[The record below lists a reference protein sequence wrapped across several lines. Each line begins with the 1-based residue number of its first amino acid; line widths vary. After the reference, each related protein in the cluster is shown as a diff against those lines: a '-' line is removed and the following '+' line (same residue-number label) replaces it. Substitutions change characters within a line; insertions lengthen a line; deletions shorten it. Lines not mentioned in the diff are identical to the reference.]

1 MTAPRHA
8 WIQDAEVA
16 KAIDE
21 SNTIQRAHLR
31 EQLIPFIQKIHQR
44 NLTYP
49 EEIILLSDFIGN
61 QVGNQ
66 LDYKIEKYKKDIA
79 HPQVKFAAPKLA
91 ERPDYMKHVDQ
102 DFIQRLNAAGRS
114 ILRDSF
120 NQLYDMEQGDQLY
133 PHDAEELGIWQV
145 KNPEF
150 GIHHTVEDDFEA
162 QQKQFLRVQNPKQF
176 RFEDRF
182 IKELQ
187 FQNEVATT
195 PCAVYNRVELL
206 VAKFVIR
213 EILHRGTWQS
223 FQFSQGIMPLARRI
237 VFEDDLILGHPIF
250 GILVQVVNT
259 QIRIQEMG
267 QLHSAIRGIAL
278 AFLRM
283 HHVGLVE
290 EDGIL
295 GLDFGLTE
303 WTDIPDYKGDNNS
316 IDKLCDKILR
326 HGCAASAQA
335 YRIGSWPASEVSR
348 ENFQRPFCE
357 LLENCYAS
365 VMTTMTYVKNPS
377 AQQLEIP
384 IPMSSQW
391 VKDELEAHKMKRL
404 LLKEMNWSFC
414 GVYDAEFNEDTPSE
428 WQNKM
433 TKFLPNWKVI
443 PFPGLAEEV
452 KIPMPKQDKPG
463 EKLFK
468 TELGRE
474 RIPIRVPV

>member
-1 MTAPRHA
+1 
-8 WIQDAEVA
+8 
-16 KAIDE
+16 
-21 SNTIQRAHLR
+21 
-31 EQLIPFIQKIHQR
+31 
-44 NLTYP
+44 
-49 EEIILLSDFIGN
+49 
-61 QVGNQ
+61 
-66 LDYKIEKYKKDIA
+66 
-79 HPQVKFAAPKLA
+79 
-91 ERPDYMKHVDQ
+91 
-102 DFIQRLNAAGRS
+102 
-114 ILRDSF
+114 
-120 NQLYDMEQGDQLY
+120 
-133 PHDAEELGIWQV
+133 
-145 KNPEF
+145 
-150 GIHHTVEDDFEA
+150 
-162 QQKQFLRVQNPKQF
+162 
-176 RFEDRF
+176 
-182 IKELQ
+182 
-187 FQNEVATT
+187 
-195 PCAVYNRVELL
+195 
-206 VAKFVIR
+206 
-213 EILHRGTWQS
+213 
-223 FQFSQGIMPLARRI
+223 MPLARRI
-237 VFEDDLILGHPIF
+237 VFEDDIIFGHPIF

-259 QIRIQEMG
+259 QIRIQEVG
-267 QLHSAIRGIAL
+267 QLRSAIRGIAL

-303 WTDIPDYKGDNNS
+303 WTDIPDYEGDNNS
-316 IDKLCDKILR
+316 IDKLCDRILR

-348 ENFQRPFCE
+348 ENFQRPFCD

-391 VKDELEAHKMKRL
+391 VKDELEAHKLKRL

-433 TKFLPNWKVI
+433 TKFLPNWQVI
-443 PFPGLAEEV
+443 PFPGLPEDV